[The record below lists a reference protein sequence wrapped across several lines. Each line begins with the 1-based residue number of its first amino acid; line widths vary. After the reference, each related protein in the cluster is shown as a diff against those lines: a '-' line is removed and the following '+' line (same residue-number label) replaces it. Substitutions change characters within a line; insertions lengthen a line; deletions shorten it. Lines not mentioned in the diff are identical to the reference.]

1 MRAQT
6 RFGAAVLGLA
16 ALVVPAAPASAS
28 LMVSTNLASFQAATP
43 GLTDVNFNGVVTSGN
58 LQNFPTP
65 PGGTPSGVNFNLNPP
80 SNAGGLNITAKDFYA
95 AHFGGPT
102 YAQDFLINAANP
114 GAVTETEVITLP
126 PGGATAIGFDLG
138 TFNGTPLALAF
149 SSC

>member
-1 MRAQT
+1 MRTQA
-6 RFGAAVLGLA
+6 RFGAAVLGRA

-28 LMVSTNLASFQAATP
+28 LMVYTNLASFQAATT
-43 GLTDVNFNGVVTSGN
+43 GLTDVNVNGVVTSGN
-58 LQNFPTP
+58 FQNFPTP
-65 PGGTPSGVNFNLNPP
+65 PGVPRSGVNLNLNPP
-80 SNAGGLNITAKDFYA
+80 SHAGGLDLTAKDFYA

-102 YAQDFLINAANP
+102 YAQDFLINAFNP

-149 SSC
+149 ASC